1 MQDFPQINSICDLS
15 QTFCYVHTLW
25 RRTKVPHT
33 LQSRTGAK
41 EIKKKKVES
50 SHRHCHVSCAHRGL
64 SAGPAAKWAGKVG
77 ERSCVQSVS
86 HRNRYKHR
94 LEWGKTSR
102 DRHWGYY
109 NFLLLLPVRFHLGF
123 IYLITAG
130 TGLDSCCFRHCACL
144 YELLF
149 SSIIWAASAGCVLG
163 SGGRQELQCSHRRDR
178 PARTIELF
186 QHSINVMALT
196 GCRNS
201 LIGG

>member
-1 MQDFPQINSICDLS
+1 MQPLTLPCLLCPQGSVCRTSSKMSREGGRGKLCQIRITHTNSC
-15 QTFCYVHTLW
+15 
-25 RRTKVPHT
+25 
-33 LQSRTGAK
+33 
-41 EIKKKKVES
+41 
-50 SHRHCHVSCAHRGL
+50 
-64 SAGPAAKWAGKVG
+64 
-77 ERSCVQSVS
+77 
-86 HRNRYKHR
+86 KHR
-94 LEWGKTSR
+94 LEWGIASR

-186 QHSINVMALT
+186 QHSINVMAIT

-201 LIGG
+201 LIEG